1 MMEHLKIDPT
11 GREQEDIQQLDFQSI
26 VNTLFNCLVHC
37 WLLTDILELVQPPS
51 ANKHLVGADR
61 WIGITRDEGK
71 EEQRYMKPLL
81 RFVESS
87 LSSSL

>member
-51 ANKHLVGADR
+51 ANKHLVGAAR
-61 WIGITRDEGK
+61 WVGITRDKGK
-71 EEQRYMKPLL
+71 EGQRYMKPLL